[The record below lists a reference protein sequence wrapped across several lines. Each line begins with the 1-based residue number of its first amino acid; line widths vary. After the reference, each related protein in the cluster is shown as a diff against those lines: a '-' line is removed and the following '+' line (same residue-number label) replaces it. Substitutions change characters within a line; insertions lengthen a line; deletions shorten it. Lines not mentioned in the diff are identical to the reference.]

1 MMNSNQM
8 IAISYVKQ
16 QLAKNTM
23 LMSDAFFKPFNKP
36 QCVALVKELNKE
48 GFTVCAYNPLAQ
60 NGAVIAKTKD
70 CTVQYAG
77 SNKQMNVVSIS
88 GPNETLTLT
97 QLHKF
102 SVPGKVIVVD
112 GSIISNPIV

>member
-16 QLAKNTM
+16 QLANNTM
-23 LMSDAFFKPFNKP
+23 LMSDAFFKPFNKH
-36 QCVALVKELNKE
+36 QCVALVKSLNKE

-70 CTVQYAG
+70 CQITKMANIDCV
-77 SNKQMNVVSIS
+77 MIS
-88 GPNETLTLT
+88 GPNETLTIT
-97 QLHKF
+97 KLHKF
-102 SVPGKVIVVD
+102 SA
-112 GSIISNPIV
+112 

>member
-1 MMNSNQM
+1 MNSNQM

-23 LMSDAFFKPFNKP
+23 LMSDAFFKPFNKH
-36 QCVALVKELNKE
+36 QCVELVKSLNKE

-70 CTVQYAG
+70 CTVQFAG
-77 SNKQMNVVSIS
+77 QNQQINIVSIS
-88 GPNETLTLT
+88 GPNQTLTLT

-102 SVPGKVIVVD
+102 SVGGNVKVVD
-112 GSIISNPIV
+112 GSIISL